1 MPDSSNGLLDRIDSA
16 GSIFLG
22 DWSAQTFG
30 DYASGTN
37 HVLPTGGVARTRG
50 GLSVTDFVK
59 CISVQEVSRSG
70 FRAARAGRRRI
81 CARRGSRRA
90 RPFRRGAQMKP
101 PVPIRAAVEKM
112 RAYNPPLEG
121 RTKKLRL
128 DFNENPIGCSPKV
141 RQALAKLSGAEICS
155 YPEQE
160 TVRRQ
165 MAKHFGVRP
174 DELLLT
180 NGTDEA
186 LHVIVSTFVEP
197 GDGVRA
203 HRRADLRHVSLLLR
217 TGGARILAP
226 RYTGEMQFPWD
237 EVIEVCWA
245 QKRRACFF
253 LPNPNSP
260 TGNLLSP
267 PEIRRIL
274 DAAKQTMVVIDEAY
288 FEFSGVTVIPWIRRH
303 ANLIVT
309 RTFSKTAGLAG
320 LRLGCIFVNRDL
332 AAIMRKSQSPY
343 PVNAA
348 ALVAAEAAMRDR
360 AFIARTVREVKAG
373 REQLERGLA
382 RLGIRYFPSGGN
394 FILVYFGDRAKKIVA
409 ALDRKGILRPRP
421 LRATSAG
428 EGYVRIT
435 VGTPRKS
442 RTPLSRELRDR
453 SL

>member
-1 MPDSSNGLLDRIDSA
+1 
-16 GSIFLG
+16 
-22 DWSAQTFG
+22 
-30 DYASGTN
+30 
-37 HVLPTGGVARTRG
+37 
-50 GLSVTDFVK
+50 
-59 CISVQEVSRSG
+59 
-70 FRAARAGRRRI
+70 
-81 CARRGSRRA
+81 
-90 RPFRRGAQMKP
+90 MKP
-101 PVPIRAAVEKM
+101 PVPIRAAVERM

-121 RTKKLRL
+121 RTKKMRL

-141 RQALAKLSGAEICS
+141 RRALARLTAAEICS

-165 MAKHFGVRP
+165 MAKYFGVRP

-186 LHVIVSTFVEP
+186 LHVIASTFVEP
-197 GDGVRA
+197 DDSVLIVEPTYAMYRFYSEL
-203 HRRADLRHVSLLLR
+203 AD
-217 TGGARILAP
+217 ARVLAP
-226 RYTGEMQFPWD
+226 RYTADMHFPW
-237 EVIEVCWA
+237 EEITKLLKEAVPRV
-245 QKRRACFF
+245 FF

-267 PEIRRIL
+267 AEIGRIL
-274 DAAKQTMVVIDEAY
+274 LAAKKTMVVIDEAY

-332 AAIMRKSQSPY
+332 AASMRKSQSPY

-373 REQLERGLA
+373 RAQLERGLS
-382 RLGIRYFPSGGN
+382 RFGIRYFPSGGN
-394 FILVYFGDRAKKIVA
+394 FILVYFGERAKKIVA
-409 ALDRKGILRPRP
+409 ALDRKGIL
-421 LRATSAG
+421 LRDRSSDFSG

-435 VGTPRKS
+435 VGTPTQIAR
-442 RTPLSRELRDR
+442 LLRA
-453 SL
+453 LEALL